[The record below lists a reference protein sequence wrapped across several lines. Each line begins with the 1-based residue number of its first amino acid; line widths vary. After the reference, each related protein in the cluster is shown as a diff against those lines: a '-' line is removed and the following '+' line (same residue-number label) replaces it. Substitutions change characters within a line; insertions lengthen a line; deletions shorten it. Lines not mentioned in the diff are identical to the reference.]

1 LLIWRIF
8 VKAIK
13 LKNIYTGEIVL
24 CNDINET
31 VKADDKVFIKVF
43 KEENLNR
50 TFLVNLAAFK
60 AINQ

>member
-1 LLIWRIF
+1 M
-8 VKAIK
+8 KAIK